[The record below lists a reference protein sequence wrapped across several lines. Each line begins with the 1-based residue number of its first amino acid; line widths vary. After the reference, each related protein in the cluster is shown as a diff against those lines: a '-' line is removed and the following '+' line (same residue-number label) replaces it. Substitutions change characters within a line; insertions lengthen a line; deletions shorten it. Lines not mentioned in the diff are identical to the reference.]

1 MNTNGNGARG
11 AEEMDA
17 RIVEKIKATA
27 APAEVYHVAGRVM
40 GHELAEVDGDD
51 GSGIVITSDGW
62 TQIGGNI
69 FLGPAEGLRR
79 GLDTLIELA
88 GLDQAEAARFWER
101 YAATVADWRG
111 RGA

>member
-1 MNTNGNGARG
+1 MNTNGNGDRR

-27 APAEVYHVAGRVM
+27 APAELYHVAGRVM

-51 GSGIVITSDGW
+51 MSGIVITSDGW
-62 TQIGGNI
+62 AQIGGSI

-79 GLDTLIELA
+79 GLDTLIAAA
-88 GLDQAEAARFWER
+88 GLDQAEAARFWDR
-101 YAATVADWRG
+101 YAAIVSDWRG
-111 RGA
+111 RGE